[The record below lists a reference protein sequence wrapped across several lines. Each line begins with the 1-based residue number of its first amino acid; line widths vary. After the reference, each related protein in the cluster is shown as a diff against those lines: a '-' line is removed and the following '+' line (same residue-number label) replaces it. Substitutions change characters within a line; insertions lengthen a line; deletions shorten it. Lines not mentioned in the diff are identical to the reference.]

1 MPFMAINSG
10 GIPENLLESELFGY
24 MKGSFTGAYA
34 DRAGLFEL
42 AKGGTVFLDEIGE
55 LPPVLQVKLLR
66 VVQEKTFG
74 VLRIG
79 ISG

>member
-42 AKGGTVFLDEIGE
+42 ARGGTVFLDEIRGITAG
-55 LPPVLQVKLLR
+55 PPG
-66 VVQEKTFG
+66 KTSQG
-74 VLRIG
+74 CAG
-79 ISG
+79 KNISPYWRF